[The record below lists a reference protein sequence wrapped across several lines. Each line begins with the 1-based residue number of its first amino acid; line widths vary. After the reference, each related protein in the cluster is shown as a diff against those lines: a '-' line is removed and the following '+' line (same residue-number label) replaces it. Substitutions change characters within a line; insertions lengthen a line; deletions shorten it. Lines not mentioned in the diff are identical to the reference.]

1 MARKDGRIE
10 PGQSLSSAISA
21 KAWNRAQDAADIVL
35 GQRPGFTAGGVQG
48 PSAPY
53 TSVLCR
59 NDSGSDVARW
69 GVLAVTGVVIAPTG
83 ATGPA
88 TSSFQEQP
96 VLIGVTPTATTGDRF
111 VIAIEPI
118 KAASIGRVA
127 VAGVVQCKLD
137 IKNAADTTAGPK
149 TSSLTELQ
157 TGGGNATIL
166 FKESGTG
173 ADKWGLVRMGGG
185 GSGVRLGT
193 VSATWT
199 KGTTSTVTQ
208 QNGDGTA
215 RSGSPTFTA
224 SNYFATVTVSSGT
237 KRVACALID
246 TTWALIAAE
255 C

>member
-1 MARKDGRIE
+1 MPRKDGRIE

-21 KAWNRAQDAADIVL
+21 RAWNRAQDAADAVL
-35 GQRPGFTAGGVQG
+35 GQRPGFAAGGVQG
-48 PSAPY
+48 PSLPY

-69 GVLAVTGVVIAPTG
+69 GVLAVTNVAIPPTG

-96 VLIGVTPTATTGDRF
+96 VLIGVTPSATTNDRF
-111 VIAIEPI
+111 VIAVEPI
-118 KAASIGRVA
+118 KAAAIGRVA
-127 VAGVVQCKLD
+127 VDGVVQCKLD
-137 IKNAADTTAGPK
+137 VKNAADTTAGPK
-149 TSSLTELQ
+149 ASSRAELQ

-173 ADKWGLVRMGGG
+173 ADKWGLVRIGGG
-185 GSGVRLGT
+185 GGVRLGT

-199 KGTTSTVTQ
+199 KGSTATVTQ

-215 RSGSPTFTA
+215 RSGNPTFTA
-224 SNYFATVTVSSGT
+224 ANYFATVTVSSGT

-246 TTWALIAAE
+246 STWALIAAE